1 MAILDALKSFS
12 IIIHFSGIICVP
24 QCVVGTSEIYLYHT
38 LEFLPL
44 LNASYSVN
52 SDQNNYG

>member
-12 IIIHFSGIICVP
+12 IIIHFSGIICIP
-24 QCVVGTSEIYLYHT
+24 PCVVGTSEIYLYHT

-44 LNASYSVN
+44 LNASDV
-52 SDQNNYG
+52 